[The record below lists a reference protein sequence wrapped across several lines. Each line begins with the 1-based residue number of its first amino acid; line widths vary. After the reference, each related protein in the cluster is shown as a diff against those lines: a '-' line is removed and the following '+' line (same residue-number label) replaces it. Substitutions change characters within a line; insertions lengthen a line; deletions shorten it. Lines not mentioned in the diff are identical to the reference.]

1 MATDSQSAFI
11 LPDPLKEWPKKR
23 TVNSH
28 YPQVKGQSFHTLPS
42 RVKQV
47 LDISKVELL
56 AALAYPLENKDVL
69 RAGCDLMGLFLI
81 YDEYT
86 DAATPHEA
94 RQLAKI
100 VVDALQHP
108 DKARPAGECI
118 VAEIT
123 RQFWQSSSK
132 CALEG
137 SRDRFIKAFR
147 IYTIAVAQETHDRVR
162 NITRN
167 IEDYILFRRS
177 TAAMKAT
184 FMPIQFD
191 LNLPD
196 EVFEDPVIQRLTDA
210 CADLCTLVN
219 DLYSYNV
226 EQARGDIH
234 NIVTIVMH
242 HKKIGLNEAMKWV
255 GDYGSEIVH
264 HSLDDLRYLPSFG
277 EEFDGQVKHYLDGM
291 MHYVRGNDAWS
302 FESQRYF
309 IEGGT
314 DIQKSRK
321 VVLLPQSVSS
331 QEQSVPML
339 FHYPERIVKSMMT

>member
-1 MATDSQSAFI
+1 MLHIIYENLYMTTALDTCIRAIILTAFWSQIRLGEFTQEAVRVQPEADPI
-11 LPDPLKEWPKKR
+11 LAKFWLTQR
-23 TVNSH
+23 
-28 YPQVKGQSFHTLPS
+28 YGFHTLPS

-219 DLYSYNV
+219 VISGFSQHID
-226 EQARGDIH
+226 
-234 NIVTIVMH
+234 
-242 HKKIGLNEAMKWV
+242 
-255 GDYGSEIVH
+255 
-264 HSLDDLRYLPSFG
+264 
-277 EEFDGQVKHYLDGM
+277 
-291 MHYVRGNDAWS
+291 
-302 FESQRYF
+302 FE
-309 IEGGT
+309 
-314 DIQKSRK
+314 
-321 VVLLPQSVSS
+321 L
-331 QEQSVPML
+331 
-339 FHYPERIVKSMMT
+339 